1 MHNGLT
7 NEISFIH
14 QEKKFGF
21 YPLPPSQVVKDQVQ
35 MRKKIE
41 DEKRKKK
48 LETQEKALGKKR
60 RGRRV
65 FLPIKSFR
73 KKKKKLKKYFSL
85 NNLHASYFVNEH

>member
-48 LETQEKALGKKR
+48 LETQEKALREKKAWE
-60 RGRRV
+60 
-65 FLPIKSFR
+65 KSVPSHKVIQKEE
-73 KKKKKLKKYFSL
+73 KKVKKILLSEQPTCLILCK
-85 NNLHASYFVNEH
+85 